1 MEDLRKVII
10 VIGSCCS
17 YCSFLG
23 YDWCGCLEP
32 SALGVIVYLD
42 IRYKI

>member
-1 MEDLRKVII
+1 MVFI
-10 VIGSCCS
+10 VVGFCCF
-17 YCSFLG
+17 YCIFLG
-23 YDWCGCLEP
+23 YDWGGCLEP